1 MHNYR
6 LQIIPPS
13 STSSPHSDINNQP
26 PSAASMLIIML
37 INLERVTS
45 PHSIEFIRLVNSTR
59 SHFTASPTWQR
70 WPQFISSTASDCHVA
85 TLYQIQSPDFRRPQP
100 ENHVVMC
107 SWLNWLGF
115 CFRYDNDFH
124 LNVLFILSASDN
136 DGWSIVIQSPE
147 FVDPIANQN
156 WIDFVSFFC
165 VCLCVWTL
173 NLKLAWAADVENITW
188 RFGPLWLARAPLFRI
203 IITDPF
209 HIPHGSIKDPSIIWH
224 YYQYWLLLISLPIMA
239 IIIIPLP
246 ITLLILGI
254 IAILLLI
261 ILLIQLSA
269 W

>member
-156 WIDFVSFFC
+156 WIDFVSFFLCLFVC
-165 VCLCVWTL
+165 VDFEFKIGLGCRRWEHHVTL
-173 NLKLAWAADVENITW
+173 WPT
-188 RFGPLWLARAPLFRI
+188 
-203 IITDPF
+203 
-209 HIPHGSIKDPSIIWH
+209 
-224 YYQYWLLLISLPIMA
+224 LI
-239 IIIIPLP
+239 
-246 ITLLILGI
+246 G
-254 IAILLLI
+254 
-261 ILLIQLSA
+261 
-269 W
+269 